1 MELGAARELEAILK
15 IFLAA
20 VVLLV
25 MAVPAGAQ
33 SASVWVKVEGGHCWV
48 YTKEIVHRLA
58 HDTTVNEDNQVIRAG
73 HLSNFSGDI
82 YRTVQALGEKN
93 KKGEEG
99 CRIYVGVEA
108 GGSLGPTAQSAN
120 DFTDNSRIANYVAAE
135 VVSMDKAAQK
145 KESKAAQK
153 KEKEAAKP

>member
-1 MELGAARELEAILK
+1 MK

-33 SASVWVKVEGGHCWV
+33 TASVWVKVDGGHCWV
-48 YTKEIVHRLA
+48 YVREIVHRRA
-58 HDTTVNEDNQVIRAG
+58 NDTTVDEDNHTIRAG
-73 HLSNFSGDI
+73 HLANAAGDI
-82 YRTVQALGEKN
+82 YRTIQALGEQN

-99 CRIYVGVEA
+99 CRIYVAVE
-108 GGSLGPTAQSAN
+108 GGASLGKTGQAIN
-120 DFTDNSRIANYVAAE
+120 DLTNNTRIANSIAAE

-145 KESKAAQK
+145 KESKAAEK
-153 KEKEAAKP
+153 KEKEVAKP